1 MVFSNCSNE
10 SARLTVIK
18 NQNNMNTQYTSTEI
32 NEKRQLLQNYH
43 PAQEALTVLEQH
55 QGQLDEAFD
64 QLWSQ
69 TNESEIV
76 DFDKGGKRSLW
87 QVTLEVL
94 RTEICGDEGF
104 RSKVH
109 EFNKNPTNETLLTG
123 LIVYLVELITIPIN
137 PAIATIIVLYII
149 KVGLNIFCEY
159 TTPIEDDA

>member
-1 MVFSNCSNE
+1 
-10 SARLTVIK
+10 
-18 NQNNMNTQYTSTEI
+18 MNTQYTSTEI
-32 NEKRQLLQNYH
+32 NQKRQLLQNYH

-69 TNESEIV
+69 THESNIAT
-76 DFDKGGKRSLW
+76 FDKGKKRSFW

-104 RSKVH
+104 RSKIN
-109 EFNKNPTNETLLTG
+109 EFNKNPGSAPLLTG
-123 LIVYLVELITIPIN
+123 LIVYLVEITTIAIS

>member
-1 MVFSNCSNE
+1 MSTE
-10 SARLTVIK
+10 
-18 NQNNMNTQYTSTEI
+18 YGSTEI

-64 QLWSQ
+64 QLWSEA
-69 TNESEIV
+69 NESEIV
-76 DFDKGGKRSLW
+76 AFSKGGKPSLW

-94 RTEICGDEGF
+94 RKEVCGDEGF
-104 RSKVH
+104 RSKISDY
-109 EFNKNPTNETLLTG
+109 NKNPTSATLLTG